1 MAKQIN
7 EAKFGNVRALLTSTL
22 CEYIDCFIDVS
33 KSGAYYDPNML
44 LNKILEGLLDSDKI
58 AAIKTLRAAVQG
70 MQSSLTFSIAK
81 NPDLRDA
88 LHSAVSLVNDHG
100 TTCVVCSMG
109 EHSATLYFARG
120 RFGLKDAKDFI
131 DLVDN
136 ILIAG
141 EMYL

>member
-7 EAKFGNVRALLTSTL
+7 ETKFGNVRALLTSTL
-22 CEYIDCFIDVS
+22 CEYLDCFIDVS

-70 MQSSLTFSIAK
+70 MQSSLTFSIAQNSDLK
-81 NPDLRDA
+81 NA
-88 LHSAVSLVNDHG
+88 LHSAVSLVNDHE

-109 EHSATLYFARG
+109 EHSATLYFTQKH
-120 RFGLKDAKDFI
+120 FGLKDAKDFI